1 MHMTQKNDLL
11 ALLRAAA
18 EGNLGKPPGESQFF
32 RQYHLTRKDLWAAGY
47 HTYGAACQA
56 AGLRANTFSV
66 PRMSDDNLFR
76 PLAAL
81 TRTLGKFPPK
91 GAFEVARTR
100 DTNFPS
106 WETFKRRERQGPES
120 TLRNALLAWCQN
132 TPEFSDVGDLL
143 GSTAST
149 SPKQQRTA
157 TRQVVNGHVYLMR
170 YGSGGAVYK
179 IGLTDNVP
187 RRHAQLNMMA
197 PQDVRIVH
205 IIPTDDPQGIE
216 RYWLERFEPKRLEGK
231 KELFRLT
238 PDDVAAFKSRKY
250 Q

>member
-1 MHMTQKNDLL
+1 
-11 ALLRAAA
+11 
-18 EGNLGKPPGESQFF
+18 
-32 RQYHLTRKDLWAAGY
+32 
-47 HTYGAACQA
+47 
-56 AGLRANTFSV
+56 
-66 PRMSDDNLFR
+66 MSDDELFR

-106 WETFKRRERQGPES
+106 WETFKRRERQGPEGS
-120 TLRNALLAWCQN
+120 LRDALLAWCQK
-132 TPEFSDVGDLL
+132 TTEFSDVGELL
-143 GSTAST
+143 GLMAAN

-179 IGLTDNVP
+179 IGLSDNVP
-187 RRHAQLNMMA
+187 RRHAQLNMMT
-197 PQDVRIVH
+197 PQDMRIVH
-205 IIPTDDPQGIE
+205 TIPTDDPQGIVE
-216 RYWLERFEPKRLEGK
+216 YCKKRFEPKRLEGK

-238 PDDVAAFKSRKY
+238 LDDVASFKSRKY

>member
-1 MHMTQKNDLL
+1 MTKKNDFL
-11 ALLRAAA
+11 ALLIAAA
-18 EGNLGKPPGESQFF
+18 EGNGGKPPGESQFF
-32 RQYHLTRKDLWAAGY
+32 RQCGLTRRDLWAAGY
-47 HTYGAACQA
+47 DTYGAACEA

-66 PRMSDDNLFR
+66 PRMSDDDLFR

-81 TRTLGKFPPK
+81 ARAMGKFPPT
-91 GAFEVARTR
+91 GAFNVARKR
-100 DTNFPS
+100 DTNFPGLAA
-106 WETFKRRERQGPES
+106 FKRRERQGPELS
-120 TLRNALLAWCQN
+120 LREALLAWCRKTN
-132 TPEFSDVGDLL
+132 EFSDVSELL
-143 GSTAST
+143 GLTTTS

-179 IGLTDNVP
+179 IGLTDNVS

-205 IIPTDDPQGIE
+205 TIPTDDPQGIE
-216 RYWLERFEPKRLEGK
+216 RYWHERFEPKRLEGK

-238 PDDVAAFKSRKY
+238 PDDVAAFRSRKY

>member
-1 MHMTQKNDLL
+1 MTQKNDLL
-11 ALLRAAA
+11 DLLRAAA
-18 EGNLGKPPGESQFF
+18 EGNGGRPPGESQFF
-32 RQYHLTRKDLWAAGY
+32 RQCHLTRKDLRAAGY
-47 HTYGAACQA
+47 DTYGAACEA
-56 AGLRANTFSV
+56 AGLRANTFSL
-66 PRMSDDNLFR
+66 PRMSDDDLFR

-81 TRTLGKFPPK
+81 TRTRGEFPPK
-91 GAFEVARTR
+91 GAFEVAHMR

-106 WETFKRRERQGPES
+106 WNTFKRREREGPES
-120 TLRNALLAWCQN
+120 SLRDALLAWCRK
-132 TPEFSDVGDLL
+132 TIEFSDVGELL
-143 GSTAST
+143 GLMVAS

-157 TRQVVNGHVYLMR
+157 SRQVVNGHVYLMR

-197 PQDVRIVH
+197 PQGVRIVH
-205 IIPTDDPQGIE
+205 TIPTDDPQGIE

>member
-1 MHMTQKNDLL
+1 MTQKNDLL

-18 EGNLGKPPGESQFF
+18 EGNGGRPPGERQFL
-32 RQYHLTRKDLWAAGY
+32 RQCRLTRKDLWAAGY
-47 HTYGAACQA
+47 ANYGAACEA
-56 AGLRANTFSV
+56 AGLQANTFSV
-66 PRMSDDNLFR
+66 PRMSDDDLFR

-91 GAFEVARTR
+91 GAFEVAHTR

-120 TLRNALLAWCQN
+120 SLRDALLAWCRK
-132 TPEFSDVGDLL
+132 TTEFSNVGELL
-143 GSTAST
+143 GSTAAN

-205 IIPTDDPQGIE
+205 TIPTDDPGGIE
-216 RYWLERFEPKRLEGK
+216 DYWLKRFEPKRLEGK

>member
-1 MHMTQKNDLL
+1 MTQKNDLL
-11 ALLRAAA
+11 ASLRAAA
-18 EGNLGKPPGESQFF
+18 EGNGGRPPGESQFF
-32 RQYHLTRKDLWAAGY
+32 RHSGLTRKDLWAAGY
-47 HTYGAACQA
+47 ENYGSACEA
-56 AGLRANTFSV
+56 AGLRANAFSV
-66 PRMSDDNLFR
+66 PRMSDDELFR
-76 PLAAL
+76 PLATLA
-81 TRTLGKFPPK
+81 RTLGKFPPK

-100 DTNFPS
+100 DSKFPS

-120 TLRNALLAWCQN
+120 NLREALLVWCRKTN
-132 TPEFSDVGDLL
+132 EFSDIAELL
-143 GSTAST
+143 GLTAANA
-149 SPKQQRTA
+149 PKQQRTA

-170 YGSGGAVYK
+170 YGSGGAVFK
-179 IGLTDNVP
+179 IGLSDNVP

-205 IIPTDDPQGIE
+205 TIPTDDPQGIE
-216 RYWLERFEPKRLEGK
+216 RYWLDRFEPKRVEGK

>member
-1 MHMTQKNDLL
+1 MTQKNDFL
-11 ALLRAAA
+11 ALLKAAA
-18 EGNLGKPPGESQFF
+18 EENDGRPLGESQFY
-32 RQYHLTRKDLWAAGY
+32 RQTGLTRKDLWVAGY
-47 HTYGAACQA
+47 DTYGAACEA
-56 AGLRANTFSV
+56 AGLRANTLV
-66 PRMSDDNLFR
+66 RRMSDDDLFR

-81 TRTLGKFPPK
+81 THKLGKFPPM
-91 GAFEVARTR
+91 GAFKVARTR

-106 WETFKRRERQGPES
+106 WEAFKHRERRGPES
-120 TLRNALLAWCQN
+120 SLRNALLAWCRKIN
-132 TPEFSDVGDLL
+132 EFSDVGEIL
-143 GSTAST
+143 GSTPTS
-149 SPKQQRTA
+149 SPKPQRAA

-179 IGLTDNVP
+179 IGSTDNVL
-187 RRHAQLNMMA
+187 RRHAQLNMMT
-197 PQDVRIVH
+197 PQDMRIVH
-205 IIPTDDPQGIE
+205 AISTDDPQGIE